1 MRIVICDA
9 HRVFADALESM
20 LAAAGHH
27 VVGSAV
33 DLDEATRM
41 LDGAAQGGRPPATP
55 PDAAQGGR
63 PAATPPDAAQG
74 GRPAATPPDAAQG
87 APPFGEPVDA
97 CVVDLRLPRSGK
109 RPDLGQAVAA
119 ATGTAF
125 VALSAGAD
133 PSSLR
138 HAVAAGVRG
147 VALKGDDFG
156 EFLRVL
162 TDAVRAQGLACRD
175 ASSAKTGPV
184 ILSTSARAALRRGDG
199 LAAGPSQFLTERE
212 REALGRL
219 VRGESTAA
227 MARAMGV
234 RVSTARTHIDAVLGK
249 LGAHT
254 RLEAVAYAVREGIV
268 DMSGW
273 QVEEPAVGT

>member
-1 MRIVICDA
+1 
-9 HRVFADALESM
+9 
-20 LAAAGHH
+20 
-27 VVGSAV
+27 
-33 DLDEATRM
+33 
-41 LDGAAQGGRPPATP
+41 
-55 PDAAQGGR
+55 
-63 PAATPPDAAQG
+63 
-74 GRPAATPPDAAQG
+74 
-87 APPFGEPVDA
+87 
-97 CVVDLRLPRSGK
+97 
-109 RPDLGQAVAA
+109 
-119 ATGTAF
+119 
-125 VALSAGAD
+125 
-133 PSSLR
+133 
-138 HAVAAGVRG
+138 

-162 TDAVRAQGLACRD
+162 TDAVRSQGPACPDADSAQ
-175 ASSAKTGPV
+175 TGPV
-184 ILSTSARAALRRGDG
+184 ILSTLARAALRRGDG

-219 VRGESTAA
+219 VRGESTAG

-273 QVEEPAVGT
+273 QAEQPAVGA